1 VKDEGCKHVRVQW
14 FAKNAARGQLVIG
27 WGLSQAQIFACNQ
40 IPSLAVEGTK
50 AFYQANLVRSPEL
63 MSDHDGAEIA
73 TSAANSHEGV
83 NSTGSPDNLNSAFVK
98 AGSQLVLSSLAA
110 IDATALKG

>member
-1 VKDEGCKHVRVQW
+1 
-14 FAKNAARGQLVIG
+14 
-27 WGLSQAQIFACNQ
+27 
-40 IPSLAVEGTK
+40 
-50 AFYQANLVRSPEL
+50 

-73 TSAANSHEGV
+73 ASGANSHEGV